1 MHTATQSL
9 PAELLD
15 VTFVD
20 WDGSRK
26 AELEKVPRT
35 STVGQMVNEAVS
47 HLGLPLQH
55 LYQASLR
62 GVEVDPGQTLD
73 DLGIE
78 ADVQFDLVPVVSAGC
93 VKRGLPA
100 ARGASVASGVEGTAS
115 EQNTTRS
122 PSLGPVS

>member
-35 STVGQMVNEAVS
+35 STVGQVMNEAVS

-62 GVEVDPGQTLD
+62 GVEVDSGQTLD

-78 ADVQFDLVPVVSAGC
+78 TDVQFDLVPVVSAGY
-93 VKRGLPA
+93 VERDLPA
-100 ARGASVASGVEGTAS
+100 RGASGVEGTVSA
-115 EQNTTRS
+115 QTTTRS
-122 PSLGPVS
+122 SSLGSA